1 MWLAHGCANGGN
13 AACIGLLQ
21 VVGEGGAVRR
31 EERVLLG
38 SKAMRRCAIE
48 CLGCAC
54 CLYRCCKRG
63 L

>member
-38 SKAMRRCAIE
+38 SKAMRR
-48 CLGCAC
+48 
-54 CLYRCCKRG
+54 
-63 L
+63 